1 MTPNADSVPMDTLYA
16 INDAVTALAS
26 QFNVRSQFAG
36 GADDDY
42 DDMLNGATLAVARIF
57 WPDVPGGQ

>member
-1 MTPNADSVPMDTLYA
+1 MDTLYA